1 MKNCLSVALSAM
13 LLTACSQEPAG
24 VRITQEAPPAAAIT
38 VKPKSE
44 PIFYNGKT
52 YQVSVAP
59 AGNGAAQISIAGMS
73 ANQTKDA
80 SGLATSALHHFTCKD
95 SQKAVLQA
103 PPKFEGAIW
112 KATGGC
118 V

>member
-1 MKNCLSVALSAM
+1 MKMNHFIILCGL

-24 VRITQEAPPAAAIT
+24 VRIVSGADSAPNLTQAKT
-38 VKPKSE
+38 E

-59 AGNGAAQISIAGMS
+59 APDGAATIQIAGMGP
-73 ANQTKDA
+73 AQARDA

-95 SQKAVLQA
+95 SQKAVLNAA
-103 PPKFEGAIW
+103 PIFSDGTW
-112 KATGGC
+112 QATGHC
-118 V
+118 A